1 MVNALAAADTTQSAR
16 PDARPAVAKAC
27 GSASMPVPIIVL
39 ARLKTD
45 DATEA
50 LPPERTPP
58 RSSSDGESA
67 EFLRRASV
75 VGGPEIDSV
84 SSIAGIL
91 RRHASA

>member
-1 MVNALAAADTTQSAR
+1 
-16 PDARPAVAKAC
+16 
-27 GSASMPVPIIVL
+27 MPVPMIVF

-67 EFLRRASV
+67 EFLRSASV
-75 VGGPEIDSV
+75 VGAPEMDSV
-84 SSIAGIL
+84 SSIAGIF
-91 RRHASA
+91 RRRPRRSCAAFTARKKTGNSAL

>member
-1 MVNALAAADTTQSAR
+1 MKTIATQVGKRTMPATRVTSAPIRLALHFS
-16 PDARPAVAKAC
+16 
-27 GSASMPVPIIVL
+27 S
-39 ARLKTD
+39 D

-75 VGGPEIDSV
+75 VGGPEMDSV

-91 RRHASA
+91 WL